1 MEYKPGAQNTVADAL
16 SRRDTEDGAVLA
28 VSAPCFDYI
37 DRLRQAQATDPAL
50 VALRDEL
57 TAGSRGAPWALTD
70 DLVTYDG
77 RLYVPPVSPLLAE
90 LLSAVHKDGYEGV

>member
-1 MEYKPGAQNTVADAL
+1 MADAL
-16 SRRDTEDGAVLA
+16 SHRDTDDGVVLA
-28 VSAPCFDYI
+28 VSTPCFDYI
-37 DRLRQAQATDPAL
+37 DHLRQAQATNPAL